1 MMIIFDELTVDRCDN
16 AYTVIM
22 QWYGNGSESEQ
33 EGLESVEKNY
43 IMLWGKLVRHA
54 FRRLR
59 MRNCS
64 VINSGFDVNRGDLID
79 DKGNRRAVKLNLPNS
94 LSVVFE

>member
-1 MMIIFDELTVDRCDN
+1 MRWF
-16 AYTVIM
+16 
-22 QWYGNGSESEQ
+22 GNGSESEQ

-43 IMLWGKLVRHA
+43 IMLWGNSSGMPSETEDEEL
-54 FRRLR
+54 FGD
-59 MRNCS
+59 
-64 VINSGFDVNRGDLID
+64 NSGFDVNRGDLID